1 MSELRGACII
11 GQSGGPTAVIN
22 ASALGV
28 IRTALDTDCIT
39 RVLGAANGIQGVLE
53 DRLYD
58 MGQEDAGELELL
70 RYTPSSA
77 LGSCRYK
84 LADPSQD
91 DTDYRR
97 ILEIF
102 RKYDVRY
109 FFYNGAAAAAT
120 KRKKRKSTQAQTRE
134 MTSVR
139 WKSMPAMPATWSAR

>member
-28 IRTALDTDCIT
+28 IRRALDTDCIT

-70 RYTPSSA
+70 RYTPCLLYTSPSPRDKRQSRMPSSA
-77 LGSCRYK
+77 
-84 LADPSQD
+84 
-91 DTDYRR
+91 
-97 ILEIF
+97 
-102 RKYDVRY
+102 
-109 FFYNGAAAAAT
+109 
-120 KRKKRKSTQAQTRE
+120 
-134 MTSVR
+134 
-139 WKSMPAMPATWSAR
+139 